1 MSVAA
6 PAPVAVFLFTRGLRL
21 ADNTALNAAAAAGA
35 PILPIFVFTP
45 EQADPKANKY
55 FSATAF
61 QFMVESLSELDGEL
75 RARGSRLHCFAGD
88 TVDVLGALAGA
99 RGAGGT
105 GGVGA
110 VYENADITPYA
121 RERSRRIAAWCDA
134 NGAEYRGVAGDHDL
148 IAMDRGR
155 TKDGAMYSVFTAYWR
170 NAVATELPGVKPTT
184 ARALSAKGAW
194 APALADNALRGFGPM
209 SADALR
215 SRAEG
220 SGGAGAAPP
229 PEDYVNPGGRR
240 EALRRL
246 KRFVA
251 AGGVAEYREARDT
264 PGRAGTSRLGAAIRF
279 GVVSVRECA
288 WAAAGS
294 EGAKWDGAFIQE
306 LTWRSFYYH
315 WMWERPT
322 LLDRSFH
329 ADYDLVAWR
338 DVARPAAEGG
348 AREEWR
354 AFLRGRTGFPLI
366 DAGVRELG
374 ATGWCHNRVRMM
386 LATFVVKGMR
396 VDWRIGER
404 WMARLLRDHDV
415 VSNCMGWQWGASAA
429 PSAQPYFRV
438 MSPWAQLARFDADAA
453 YTHRW
458 LSELAGVSAKYIARW
473 GEPKIRERALAAAAA
488 SGAAGGGVDYPAP
501 MFEWKERAAEAI
513 AAWRVVA
520 RA

>member
-1 MSVAA
+1 MTS
-6 PAPVAVFLFTRGLRL
+6 VFLFTRGLRL

-45 EQADPKANKY
+45 EQAEPAKNKY

-61 QFMVESLSELDGEL
+61 QFMVESLSELDGDL
-75 RARGSRLHCFAGD
+75 RARGSRLHCFSGD

-99 RGAGGT
+99 LTGAFA
-105 GGVGA
+105 GVAA

-121 RERSRRIAAWCDA
+121 RERSRRVAAWCAA

-148 IAMDRGR
+148 IPMDAGR
-155 TKDGAMYSVFTAYWR
+155 MSNGAMYSVFTAYWR
-170 NAVATELPGVKPTT
+170 NAVSKFPAAKPTT
-184 ARALSAKGAW
+184 ARALSAAAAW
-194 APALADNALRGFGPM
+194 APALADEALGAIGPM

-215 SRAEG
+215 ERADAA
-220 SGGAGAAPP
+220 GAAAPP

-246 KRFVA
+246 RRFVA
-251 AGGVAEYREARDT
+251 AGGVAGYRDYRDV

-288 WAAAGS
+288 WAAANS
-294 EGAKWDGAFIQE
+294 EGGAKGGAKWDGAFVQE

-315 WMWERPT
+315 WMWERPA
-322 LLDRSFH
+322 LLERAFH
-329 ADYDLVAWR
+329 EAYDGVAWR
-338 DVARPAAEGG
+338 DVARPVADGG

-354 AFLRGRTGFPLI
+354 AFLRGRTGFPLV

-374 ATGWCHNRVRMM
+374 ATGWCHNRVRML

-415 VSNCMGWQWGASAA
+415 VSNCMGWQWGSSAA

-438 MSPWAQLARFDADAA
+438 MSPWAQSARFDADGA
-453 YTHRW
+453 YVHRW
-458 LSELAGVSAKYIARW
+458 VSELAGVAAKDVARW
-473 GEPKIRERALAAAAA
+473 GEPKVRERALA
-488 SGAAGGGVDYPAP
+488 DYPAP
-501 MFEWKERAAEAI
+501 MFHWKERAAAAI
-513 AAWRVVA
+513 AAWRDA
-520 RA
+520 GRA

>member
-1 MSVAA
+1 MSVG
-6 PAPVAVFLFTRGLRL
+6 VAVFLFTRGLRL

-45 EQADPKANKY
+45 EQAEPAKNKY

-88 TVDVLGALAGA
+88 TVDVLSALAGA
-99 RGAGGT
+99 R
-105 GGVGA
+105 GVGA

-121 RERSRRIAAWCDA
+121 RERSRRVAAWCAA
-134 NGAEYRGVAGDHDL
+134 NGATYRGVAGDHDL
-148 IAMDRGR
+148 IPMDAGR
-155 TKDGAMYSVFTAYWR
+155 MKDGAMYSVFTAYWR
-170 NAVATELPGVKPTT
+170 NAIATELPCAKPTT
-184 ARALSAKGAW
+184 ARALSAAAAW
-194 APALADNALRGFGPM
+194 APALSDDALRGFGPM
-209 SADALR
+209 SADALAA
-215 SRAEG
+215 RA
-220 SGGAGAAPP
+220 SAAGAPP

-246 KRFVA
+246 KSFVA
-251 AGGVAEYREARDT
+251 AGGVAGYRDARDT

-288 WAAAGS
+288 WAAANS
-294 EGAKWDGAFIQE
+294 EGDAKGGAKWDGAFVQE

-315 WMWERPT
+315 WMWERPA
-322 LLDRSFH
+322 LLERAFH
-329 ADYDLVAWR
+329 EAYDGVAWR
-338 DVARPAAEGG
+338 DVARPVADGG

-354 AFLRGRTGFPLI
+354 AFLRGRTGFPLV

-374 ATGWCHNRVRMM
+374 ATGYSHNRVRML

-415 VSNCMGWQWGASAA
+415 VSNCMGWQWGSSAA

-438 MSPWAQLARFDADAA
+438 MSPWAQSARFDADGA
-453 YTHRW
+453 YVHRW
-458 LSELAGVSAKYIARW
+458 VSELAGVAAKDVARW
-473 GEPKIRERALAAAAA
+473 GEPKVRERALAAAAA
-488 SGAAGGGVDYPAP
+488 AGAPVDYPAP
-501 MFEWKERAAEAI
+501 MFEWKERAAAAI
-513 AAWRVVA
+513 AAWREA
-520 RA
+520 GRA